1 MDWEVNHTLNESY
14 GFSAHDVGWKDT
26 KSVVRLL
33 CDIVSKGGNLLLN
46 IGPDAHGRVPEAAQN
61 TLHGVG
67 AWMKVNGEAIYGTT
81 ASPFQRLSWG
91 RATQKPGVLYL
102 MVFDWPADGVL
113 WLPIRNEIKS
123 VDVLGSDAKCSFTG
137 GKLGDQAAVMLPL
150 PVDPACT
157 VVRVRYEG
165 ALDPLPFSVHPSADG
180 TLLLL
185 PHDATLEGPSLK
197 VEQVGV
203 IGDVKYNI
211 GYWLDPAAS
220 ATWPITGQR
229 AGKYRVV
236 AELACK
242 SESAGARVSL
252 DCGGSRVD
260 FTVEGTGGWQDY
272 REFELGVLDVPVGS
286 QSVSL
291 RAASKPGEAV
301 VNVRAIRLVPV
312 R

>member
-1 MDWEVNHTLNESY
+1 
-14 GFSAHDVGWKDT
+14 
-26 KSVVRLL
+26 
-33 CDIVSKGGNLLLN
+33 
-46 IGPDAHGRVPEAAQN
+46 
-61 TLHGVG
+61 
-67 AWMKVNGEAIYGTT
+67 
-81 ASPFQRLSWG
+81 
-91 RATQKPGVLYL
+91 
-102 MVFDWPADGVL
+102 
-113 WLPIRNEIKS
+113 
-123 VDVLGSDAKCSFTG
+123 
-137 GKLGDQAAVMLPL
+137 MLPL

-220 ATWPITGQR
+220 ATWPIAGQR